1 MPAKNTEE
9 EQTPKVAYSDE
20 EVAYRAKIIRRLERA
35 RRQRDATHP
44 ELDDM
49 DYLTY
54 YETNA
59 KAANSY
65 IPPKENKDDTRVVTG
80 TTHEKTMT
88 LLSALLNYNL
98 EPNIEAFD
106 TEDGYVPELG
116 DHMEDMVKKSR
127 EIEDWDSKKPLVY
140 KEYLD
145 QGDCFVEEAWTQQF
159 RVEKAL
165 QMDWSEGVKMNAA
178 KWESDLKKAYE
189 GCTANLL
196 IGTKV
201 LKGNFKQL
209 DMRKQPYIATVESV
223 PYEEAKSIYGK
234 WERWAFVPKKV
245 VKEATVGGNVQF
257 ADWTLVE
264 QEEDMVEV
272 IKYQDKWGNDFMIML
287 NGVMMLPIKDRDNG
301 FPLTAISPSGEYTVV
316 QGSAEPIS
324 QYFGVSKSV
333 PAKTKVDQQT
343 LDEFIKLIIL
353 KSQQSWKPP
362 MANNTKKVLSKKIF
376 SPGHI
381 QNDIDPSKLTPIFGQ
396 LPLGVTPAEFS
407 AFQLIKQI
415 VDEKSVSPVFSGD
428 QQGGSQTA
436 TEILEIKKQQMM
448 KLGLTIWGI
457 IQMEKQLAWLR
468 VHNIMANWTKPIDR
482 KVDEA
487 TNKLKDVYR
496 SITVDTSFD
505 NGVEGQKIIDMNPD
519 MANTQTPGQVKAQEA
534 FLSREF
540 QRPIRKVY
548 LNPIELSAMK
558 YVWYIVITPTEKNTS
573 DLQRAMFVNNIK
585 EAAMIF
591 GVQSLNM
598 DYLKERFAVLAKEDP
613 KKFWS
618 QQPAA
623 PAMPVA
629 PPGAAGA
636 PPGAAGPP
644 QDMAAMMMKGMQP
657 KSPPM
662 SAMAAGGQ

>member
-1 MPAKNTEE
+1 MPVTQEE
-9 EQTPKVAYSDE
+9 KEIKKVPYTDE
-20 EVAYRAKIIRRLERA
+20 EIAYRGKIIRRLERA
-35 RRQRDATHP
+35 KRQRDATHP

-80 TTHEKTMT
+80 TTHEKTLT

-106 TEDGYVPELG
+106 NKDGYIAELG

-127 EIEDWDSKKPLVY
+127 EIEDWDSKKPLIY

-145 QGDCFVEEAWTQQF
+145 QGDVFVEEVWTQQF
-159 RVEKAL
+159 RVEKEL
-165 QMDWSEGVKMNAA
+165 KMDWSEGVKMKAA

-189 GCTANLL
+189 GCTANML

-209 DMRKQPYIATVESV
+209 DMRKQPYIASVESV
-223 PYEEAKSIYGK
+223 PYDEIKAIYQQ
-234 WERWAFVPKKV
+234 WERWEFVPKKI
-245 VKEATVGGNVQF
+245 VKEITTNDNIQY
-257 ADWTLVE
+257 ADWSLVE

-272 IKYQDKWGNDFMIML
+272 IKYQDKWSNDFMIML

-301 FPLTAISPSGEYTVV
+301 FPLTAISPSGEYTIV

-324 QYFGVSKSV
+324 QYFGVSKSI

-343 LDEFIKLIIL
+343 LDEFIKLVIL
-353 KSQQSWKPP
+353 KTQQSFKPP
-362 MANNTKKVLSKKIF
+362 MANNTKKVLSKRIF

-381 QNDIDPSKLTPIFGQ
+381 QNDIDPDKLKPIFGNA
-396 LPLGVTPAEFS
+396 PMGVTPAEFS
-407 AFQLIKQI
+407 AFQLVKQI

-428 QQGGSQTA
+428 SSQGSQTA

-468 VHNIMANWTKPIDR
+468 VYNIMANWTKPIDSEI
-482 KVDEA
+482 DES
-487 TNKLKDVYR
+487 TKKLKDVYR
-496 SITVDTSFD
+496 TITVDTSFD
-505 NGVEGQKIIDMNPD
+505 NGVEGQKIIEMNPE
-519 MANTQTPGQVKAQEA
+519 MANTLSSDQVKSEED
-534 FLSREF
+534 FLSREY
-540 QRPIRKVY
+540 RKPIRKVY
-548 LNPIELSAMK
+548 LNPKELCTMK
-558 YVWYIVITPTEKNTS
+558 YVWYIVIAPTEKNTS
-573 DLQRAMFVNNIK
+573 ELQRVMFVNNIK
-585 EAAMIF
+585 EAATIF
-591 GVQSLNM
+591 GIQSLNM
-598 DYLKERFAVLAKEDP
+598 EYLKERFAVLAKEDP
-613 KKFWS
+613 DKFWTKG
-618 QQPAA
+618 QPMAPGMPGA
-623 PAMPVA
+623 PAPGASGEVA
-629 PPGAAGA
+629 ASVANGAQPPGQPSLKDLAATA
-636 PPGAAGPP
+636 
-644 QDMAAMMMKGMQP
+644 
-657 KSPPM
+657 
-662 SAMAAGGQ
+662 